1 MEITPTRRNYKSK
14 NKSFKP
20 TQSTPK
26 VNKGPK
32 SRMNFKK
39 TLIED
44 SISQKTTKFSALLN
58 NPMPLK
64 KETPPFLS
72 ASVLEGRVPYLFKS
86 FLTKLYKVKNDK
98 DISLNGGGEQTDAT
112 TKICISTID
121 SLKNII
127 KDINAESTFL
137 IVDECHKIGTEKRG
151 DMLTNNWH
159 ATLGLSA
166 TPERDYDDNFYIIIK
181 KILGDIIFDYDYIDA
196 REDEVIVNFK
206 LLYGY
211 AALLPEEEQK
221 YKKFTKSIQRRA
233 ATIGGNNMDDY
244 PLKMLIFNRA
254 RLIKNSKNRIPYGVE
269 LIQKYKRDSWIV
281 FTENKKQAKDFNDI
295 IRNKGFKSGIYN
307 TDLND
312 DERQENLENFKAG
325 KLNVLVSCTA
335 LDEGFDMP
343 EADGAMILSA
353 SSSKRQRIQRMG
365 RVLRI
370 TANKEN
376 ALIVT
381 VYSSK
386 TEYEKLREESNRY
399 KLEGVPIKW
408 QQMTL

>member
-1 MEITPTRRNYKSK
+1 MKLREWQEKAFPLWWAEKRGIVKVVTGGGKTVFAIHCLSK
-14 NKSFKP
+14 YLEEEKN
-20 TQSTPK
+20 
-26 VNKGPK
+26 N
-32 SRMNFKK
+32 
-39 TLIED
+39 
-44 SISQKTTKFSALLN
+44 SIFIVVPSIALLDQWYEGLQKTFDDT
-58 NPMPLK
+58 
-64 KETPPFLS
+64 
-72 ASVLEGRVPYLFKS
+72 
-86 FLTKLYKVKNDK
+86 
-98 DISLNGGGEQTDAT
+98 DISLNGGGEHLEEISKVT
-112 TKICISTID
+112 ISTID
-121 SLKNII
+121 SVKNII
-127 KDINAESTFL
+127 HKFDASNTLL

-151 DMLTNNWH
+151 ETLTNNWH

-206 LLYGY
+206 LLYAY
-211 AALLPEEEQK
+211 AAMTKDEEDK

-233 ATIGGNNMDDY
+233 ATIGGNNMNDY

-254 RLIKNSKNRIPYGVE
+254 RMVKNSKNRIPFGVE
-269 LIQKYKRDSWIV
+269 LLQKHKRDSWIV
-281 FTENKKQAKDFNDI
+281 FTENKKQAKEFNKI
-295 IRNKGFKSGIYN
+295 INKKGYKSAIYN
-307 TDLND
+307 TDLDNA
-312 DERQENLENFKAG
+312 EREENLNNFKSG
-325 KLNVLVSCTA
+325 NLNVLVSCTA

-381 VYSSK
+381 VYSSN
-386 TEYEKLREESNRY
+386 TEYVKLKEESNRY
-399 KLEGVPIKW
+399 QLENVPIKW
-408 QQMTL
+408 QRMK

>member
-1 MEITPTRRNYKSK
+1 MKLREWQAKAFPLWWAKKRGIVKVVTGGGKTVFAIHCLTKYLEE
-14 NKSFKP
+14 NK
-20 TQSTPK
+20 
-26 VNKGPK
+26 
-32 SRMNFKK
+32 
-39 TLIED
+39 D
-44 SISQKTTKFSALLN
+44 HSIFIVVPSIALLDQWY
-58 NPMPLK
+58 
-64 KETPPFLS
+64 
-72 ASVLEGRVPYLFKS
+72 EGLQ
-86 FLTKLYKVKNDK
+86 K
-98 DISLNGGGEQTDAT
+98 DCNENEIALNGGGEHLE
-112 TKICISTID
+112 KLSRINISTID
-121 SLKNII
+121 SVKNII
-127 KDINAESTFL
+127 EQFNASKTLL

-151 DMLTNNWH
+151 EVLTNNWH

-166 TPERDYDDNFYIIIK
+166 TPERDYDDNFYIIIR

-206 LLYGY
+206 LLYAY
-211 AALLPEEEQK
+211 AAMTPDEEEK

-233 ATIGGNNMDDY
+233 ATIGGNDMNDY

-254 RLIKNSKNRIPYGVE
+254 RMVKNSKNRIPFGIE
-269 LIQKYKRDSWIV
+269 LLQKHKRDSWIV
-281 FTENKKQAKDFNDI
+281 FTENKKQAKEFNKI
-295 IRNKGFKSGIYN
+295 INSKGYKSAIYN
-307 TDLND
+307 TDLDNA
-312 DERQENLENFKAG
+312 EREENLNNFKKG

-370 TANKEN
+370 TANKQN

-386 TEYEKLREESNRY
+386 TEFDKLREESNRY
-399 KLEGVPIKW
+399 KLEGVPVKW
-408 QQMTL
+408 QQMKQA

>member
-1 MEITPTRRNYKSK
+1 MKLREWQENAFPLWWAKKRGIIKVVTGGGKTVFAIHCLTKYLEE
-14 NKSFKP
+14 NKTNSI
-20 TQSTPK
+20 
-26 VNKGPK
+26 
-32 SRMNFKK
+32 
-39 TLIED
+39 LIVVP
-44 SISQKTTKFSALLN
+44 SIALLDQWY
-58 NPMPLK
+58 
-64 KETPPFLS
+64 EGLS
-72 ASVLEGRVPYLFKS
+72 QS
-86 FLTKLYKVKNDK
+86 FSSEE
-98 DISLNGGGEQTDAT
+98 ISLNGGGEQIESITR
-112 TKICISTID
+112 ICITTID
-121 SLKNII
+121 SLKNLI
-127 KDINAESTFL
+127 DRVTPDNTLL

-151 DMLTNNWH
+151 EMLTNNWH

-206 LLYGY
+206 LLYAY
-211 AALLPEEEQK
+211 AAMTKDEEDK

-233 ATIGGNNMDDY
+233 ATIGGNNMNDY

-254 RLIKNSKNRIPYGVE
+254 RMVKNSKNRIPFGVE
-269 LIQKYKRDSWIV
+269 LLQKHKRESWIV
-281 FTENKKQAKDFNDI
+281 FTENKKQAKEFNKI
-295 IRNKGFKSGIYN
+295 INTKGYKSAIYN
-307 TDLND
+307 TDLDNT
-312 DERQENLENFKAG
+312 EREENLNNFKNG
-325 KLNVLVSCTA
+325 NLNVLVSCTA

-381 VYSSK
+381 VYSSN
-386 TEYEKLREESNRY
+386 TEYVKLKEESNRY
-399 KLEGVPIKW
+399 QLENVPIRW
-408 QQMTL
+408 QRMK

>member
-1 MEITPTRRNYKSK
+1 MVTFLKLREWQEKAFPLWWEKKRGIIKVVTGGGKTFFAIHCLKRYLENDPQKSI
-14 NKSFKP
+14 
-20 TQSTPK
+20 
-26 VNKGPK
+26 
-32 SRMNFKK
+32 
-39 TLIED
+39 LIVVP
-44 SISQKTTKFSALLN
+44 SIALLDQWYDSLSQN
-58 NPMPLK
+58 FDD
-64 KETPPFLS
+64 KE
-72 ASVLEGRVPYLFKS
+72 
-86 FLTKLYKVKNDK
+86 
-98 DISLNGGGEQTDAT
+98 ISLNGGGEQTKII

-127 KDINAESTFL
+127 SLIDAENTLL

-151 DMLTNNWH
+151 EMLTNAWH

-211 AALLPEEEQK
+211 AALLPEEENK

-233 ATIGGNNMDDY
+233 ATIGGQDINDY

-254 RLIKNSKNRIPYGVE
+254 RLVKNSKNRIPYGIE
-269 LIQKYKRDSWIV
+269 LIQKYERDSWIV
-281 FTENKKQAKDFNDI
+281 FTENKKQAKEFNKI
-295 IRNKGFKSGIYN
+295 VNKLKGFNSGIYN

-312 DERQENLENFKAG
+312 DERQENLEKFKAG
-325 KLNVLVSCTA
+325 NLNVLVSCTA

-399 KLEGVPIKW
+399 KLEGVPVKW
-408 QQMTL
+408 QQMSL

>member
-1 MEITPTRRNYKSK
+1 MKLRQWQEKAFPLWWAKKRGIV
-14 NKSFKP
+14 
-20 TQSTPK
+20 K
-26 VNKGPK
+26 VVTGGG
-32 SRMNFKK
+32 K
-39 TLIED
+39 TVFAIHCLTKYLEEQKD
-44 SISQKTTKFSALLN
+44 NSIFIIVPSIALLDQWYEGLQKTF
-58 NPMPLK
+58 
-64 KETPPFLS
+64 
-72 ASVLEGRVPYLFKS
+72 G
-86 FLTKLYKVKNDK
+86 DK
-98 DISLNGGGEQTDAT
+98 DISLNGGGEHLENIS
-112 TKICISTID
+112 KITISTID
-121 SLKNII
+121 SVKNII
-127 KDINAESTFL
+127 HKFDASNTLL

-151 DMLTNNWH
+151 ETLTNNWH

-206 LLYGY
+206 LLYAY
-211 AALLPEEEQK
+211 AAMTEDEEEK

-233 ATIGGNNMDDY
+233 ATIGGNNMNDY

-254 RLIKNSKNRIPYGVE
+254 RMVKNSKNRIPFGVE
-269 LIQKYKRDSWIV
+269 LLQKHKRDSWIV
-281 FTENKKQAKDFNDI
+281 FTENKKQAKEFNKI
-295 IRNKGFKSGIYN
+295 INKKGYKSAIYN
-307 TDLND
+307 TDLDNA
-312 DERQENLENFKAG
+312 EREENLNNFKNG
-325 KLNVLVSCTA
+325 NLNVLVSCTA

-386 TEYEKLREESNRY
+386 TEFDKLREESNRY
-399 KLEGVPIKW
+399 KLEGVPVKW
-408 QQMTL
+408 QQMK

>member
-1 MEITPTRRNYKSK
+1 MKLREWQEAAFPLWWERKRGIV
-14 NKSFKP
+14 
-20 TQSTPK
+20 K
-26 VNKGPK
+26 VVTGGGKTV
-32 SRMNFKK
+32 FAIHCLKK
-39 TLIED
+39 YLEENSNNTIFIVVP
-44 SISQKTTKFSALLN
+44 SIALLDQWYEGLQLSFQN
-58 NPMPLK
+58 N
-64 KETPPFLS
+64 EI
-72 ASVLEGRVPYLFKS
+72 A
-86 FLTKLYKVKNDK
+86 
-98 DISLNGGGEQTDAT
+98 LNGGGERLDKLS
-112 TKICISTID
+112 KITISTID
-121 SLKNII
+121 SVKNII
-127 KDINAESTFL
+127 ENFDASKTLL

-151 DMLTNNWH
+151 GTLTNNWH

-166 TPERDYDDNFYIIIK
+166 TPERDYDDNFYIIIR

-206 LLYGY
+206 LLYAY
-211 AALLPEEEQK
+211 AAMTNSEEAE

-233 ATIGGNNMDDY
+233 ATIGGNNMNDY

-254 RLIKNSKNRIPYGVE
+254 RMVKNSVNRIPFGIE
-269 LIQKYKRDSWIV
+269 LLQKYKRDSWIV
-281 FTENKKQAKDFNDI
+281 FTENKKQAKEFNTI
-295 IRNKGFKSGIYN
+295 INKKGYKSAIYN
-307 TDLND
+307 TDLDSN
-312 DERQENLENFKAG
+312 EREENLNNFKNG
-325 KLNVLVSCTA
+325 NLNVLVSCTA

-370 TANKEN
+370 TANKKN

-399 KLEGVPIKW
+399 QLEGVPVKW
-408 QQMTL
+408 QQMK

>member
-1 MEITPTRRNYKSK
+1 MKLREWQAKAFPLWWAKKRGIVKVVTGGGKTVFAIHCLTKYLEE
-14 NKSFKP
+14 NK
-20 TQSTPK
+20 
-26 VNKGPK
+26 
-32 SRMNFKK
+32 
-39 TLIED
+39 D
-44 SISQKTTKFSALLN
+44 HSIFIVVPSIALLDQWY
-58 NPMPLK
+58 
-64 KETPPFLS
+64 
-72 ASVLEGRVPYLFKS
+72 EGLQ
-86 FLTKLYKVKNDK
+86 K
-98 DISLNGGGEQTDAT
+98 DFNENEIALNGGGEHLE
-112 TKICISTID
+112 KLSRINISTID
-121 SLKNII
+121 SVKNII
-127 KDINAESTFL
+127 EQFNASKTLL

-151 DMLTNNWH
+151 EVLTNNWH

-166 TPERDYDDNFYIIIK
+166 TPERDYDDNFYIIIR

-206 LLYGY
+206 LLYAY
-211 AALLPEEEQK
+211 AAMTPDEEEK

-233 ATIGGNNMDDY
+233 ATIGGNDMNDY

-254 RLIKNSKNRIPYGVE
+254 RMVKNSKNRIPFGIE
-269 LIQKYKRDSWIV
+269 LLQKHKRDSWIV
-281 FTENKKQAKDFNDI
+281 FTENKKQAKEFNKI
-295 IRNKGFKSGIYN
+295 INSKGYKSAIYN
-307 TDLND
+307 TDLDNA
-312 DERQENLENFKAG
+312 EREENLNNFKKG

-370 TANKEN
+370 TANKQN

-386 TEYEKLREESNRY
+386 TEFDKLREESNRY

-408 QQMTL
+408 QKMN

>member
-1 MEITPTRRNYKSK
+1 LKLRQWQEKAFPLWWAKKRGIV
-14 NKSFKP
+14 
-20 TQSTPK
+20 K
-26 VNKGPK
+26 VVTGGG
-32 SRMNFKK
+32 K
-39 TLIED
+39 TVFAIHCLTKYLEEEKD
-44 SISQKTTKFSALLN
+44 NSIFIVVPSIALLDQWYEGLQKTF
-58 NPMPLK
+58 
-64 KETPPFLS
+64 
-72 ASVLEGRVPYLFKS
+72 G
-86 FLTKLYKVKNDK
+86 DK
-98 DISLNGGGEQTDAT
+98 DISLNGGGEHLEVIS
-112 TKICISTID
+112 KITISTID
-121 SLKNII
+121 SVKNII
-127 KDINAESTFL
+127 HKFDASNTLL

-151 DMLTNNWH
+151 ETLTNNWH

-206 LLYGY
+206 LLYAY
-211 AALLPEEEQK
+211 AAMTEDEEEK

-233 ATIGGNNMDDY
+233 ATIGGNNMNDY

-254 RLIKNSKNRIPYGVE
+254 RMVKNSKNRIPFGVE
-269 LIQKYKRDSWIV
+269 LLQKHKRDSWIV
-281 FTENKKQAKDFNDI
+281 FTENKKQAKEFNKI
-295 IRNKGFKSGIYN
+295 INKKGYKSAIYN
-307 TDLND
+307 TDLDNA
-312 DERQENLENFKAG
+312 EREENLNNFKNG
-325 KLNVLVSCTA
+325 NLNVLVSCTA

-386 TEYEKLREESNRY
+386 TEFDKLREESNRY
-399 KLEGVPIKW
+399 KLEGVPVKW
-408 QQMTL
+408 QQMK

>member
-1 MEITPTRRNYKSK
+1 MKLREWQEKAFPLWWAEKRGIV
-14 NKSFKP
+14 
-20 TQSTPK
+20 K
-26 VNKGPK
+26 VVTGGG
-32 SRMNFKK
+32 K
-39 TLIED
+39 TVFAIHCLTKYLEEEKD
-44 SISQKTTKFSALLN
+44 NSIFIVVPSIALLDQWYEGLQKTFDDTD
-58 NPMPLK
+58 M
-64 KETPPFLS
+64 
-72 ASVLEGRVPYLFKS
+72 
-86 FLTKLYKVKNDK
+86 
-98 DISLNGGGEQTDAT
+98 SLNGGGEHLEEIS
-112 TKICISTID
+112 KITISTID
-121 SLKNII
+121 SVKNII
-127 KDINAESTFL
+127 HKFDASNTLL

-151 DMLTNNWH
+151 ETLTNNWH

-206 LLYGY
+206 LLYAY
-211 AALLPEEEQK
+211 AAMTKDEEDK

-233 ATIGGNNMDDY
+233 ATVGGNNMNDY

-254 RLIKNSKNRIPYGVE
+254 RMVKNSKNRIPFGVE
-269 LIQKYKRDSWIV
+269 LLQKHKRDSWIV
-281 FTENKKQAKDFNDI
+281 FTENKKQAKEFNKI
-295 IRNKGFKSGIYN
+295 INKKGYKSAIYN
-307 TDLND
+307 TDLDNV
-312 DERQENLENFKAG
+312 EREENLNNFKSG
-325 KLNVLVSCTA
+325 NLNVLVSCTA

-386 TEYEKLREESNRY
+386 TEFDKLREESNRY
-399 KLEGVPIKW
+399 KLEGVPVKW
-408 QQMTL
+408 QQME

>member
-1 MEITPTRRNYKSK
+1 LKLREWQAKAFPLWWAKKRGIVKVVTGGGKTVFAIHCLVKYLEE
-14 NKSFKP
+14 NK
-20 TQSTPK
+20 
-26 VNKGPK
+26 
-32 SRMNFKK
+32 
-39 TLIED
+39 D
-44 SISQKTTKFSALLN
+44 HSIFIVVPSIALLDQWY
-58 NPMPLK
+58 
-64 KETPPFLS
+64 
-72 ASVLEGRVPYLFKS
+72 EGLQKDF
-86 FLTKLYKVKNDK
+86 NEK
-98 DISLNGGGEQTDAT
+98 DIALNGGGEHLEHLSR
-112 TKICISTID
+112 INISTID
-121 SLKNII
+121 SVKNII
-127 KDINAESTFL
+127 EQFDASKTLL

-151 DMLTNNWH
+151 EVLTNNWH

-166 TPERDYDDNFYIIIK
+166 TPERDYDDNFYIIIR

-206 LLYGY
+206 LLYAY
-211 AALLPEEEQK
+211 AAMTPDEEEK

-233 ATIGGNNMDDY
+233 ATIGGNDMNDY

-254 RLIKNSKNRIPYGVE
+254 RMVKNSKNRIPFGIE
-269 LIQKYKRDSWIV
+269 LLQKHKRDSWIV
-281 FTENKKQAKDFNDI
+281 FTENKKQAKEFNKI
-295 IRNKGFKSGIYN
+295 INTKGYKSAIYN
-307 TDLND
+307 TDLDNA
-312 DERQENLENFKAG
+312 EREENLNNFKNG
-325 KLNVLVSCTA
+325 NLNVLVSCTA

-370 TANKEN
+370 TANKQN

-386 TEYEKLREESNRY
+386 TEFDKLREESNRY

-408 QQMTL
+408 QQMKQV

>member
-1 MEITPTRRNYKSK
+1 MKLRDWQENAFPLWWEKKRGIIKVVTGGGKTVFAIHCLTKYLEEN
-14 NKSFKP
+14 
-20 TQSTPK
+20 QS
-26 VNKGPK
+26 N
-32 SRMNFKK
+32 SI
-39 TLIED
+39 LIVVP
-44 SISQKTTKFSALLN
+44 SIALLDQWYEG
-58 NPMPLK
+58 LSQSFSS
-64 KETPPFLS
+64 KEI
-72 ASVLEGRVPYLFKS
+72 A
-86 FLTKLYKVKNDK
+86 
-98 DISLNGGGEQTDAT
+98 LNGGGEQIEDIS
-112 TKICISTID
+112 KICITTID
-121 SLKNII
+121 SLKNLID
-127 KDINAESTFL
+127 KVDPENTLL

-151 DMLTNNWH
+151 EMLTNNWH

-206 LLYGY
+206 LLYAY
-211 AALLPEEEQK
+211 AAMTKDEEDK

-233 ATIGGNNMDDY
+233 ATIGGNNMNDY

-254 RLIKNSKNRIPYGVE
+254 RMVKNSKNRIPFGVE
-269 LIQKYKRDSWIV
+269 LLQKHKRESWIV
-281 FTENKKQAKDFNDI
+281 FTENKKQAKEFNTI
-295 IRNKGFKSGIYN
+295 INTKGYKSAIYN
-307 TDLND
+307 TDLDNAAR
-312 DERQENLENFKAG
+312 EENLNNFKNG
-325 KLNVLVSCTA
+325 NLNVLVSCTA

-381 VYSSK
+381 VYSSN
-386 TEYEKLREESNRY
+386 TEYVKLKEESNRY
-399 KLEGVPIKW
+399 QLENVPIKW
-408 QQMTL
+408 QRMK

>member
-1 MEITPTRRNYKSK
+1 
-14 NKSFKP
+14 
-20 TQSTPK
+20 
-26 VNKGPK
+26 
-32 SRMNFKK
+32 
-39 TLIED
+39 
-44 SISQKTTKFSALLN
+44 
-58 NPMPLK
+58 
-64 KETPPFLS
+64 
-72 ASVLEGRVPYLFKS
+72 
-86 FLTKLYKVKNDK
+86 
-98 DISLNGGGEQTDAT
+98 
-112 TKICISTID
+112 
-121 SLKNII
+121 
-127 KDINAESTFL
+127 L

-151 DMLTNNWH
+151 EMLTNNWH

-206 LLYGY
+206 LLYAY
-211 AALLPEEEQK
+211 AAMTKDEEDK

-233 ATIGGNNMDDY
+233 ATIGGNNMNDY

-254 RLIKNSKNRIPYGVE
+254 RMVKNSKNRIPFGVE
-269 LIQKYKRDSWIV
+269 LLQKHKRESWIV
-281 FTENKKQAKDFNDI
+281 FTENKKQAKEFNTI
-295 IRNKGFKSGIYN
+295 INTKGYKSAIYN
-307 TDLND
+307 TDLDNAAR
-312 DERQENLENFKAG
+312 EENLNNFKNG
-325 KLNVLVSCTA
+325 NLNVLVSCTA

-381 VYSSK
+381 VYSSN
-386 TEYEKLREESNRY
+386 TEYVKLKEESNRY
-399 KLEGVPIKW
+399 QLENVPIRW
-408 QQMTL
+408 QQMK

>member
-1 MEITPTRRNYKSK
+1 LKLREWQEAAFPLWWERKRGIVKVVTGGGKTVFAIHCLKKYLEENSNNSIFIVVPSIALLDQWYEGLQL
-14 NKSFKP
+14 SFK
-20 TQSTPK
+20 
-26 VNKGPK
+26 
-32 SRMNFKK
+32 
-39 TLIED
+39 
-44 SISQKTTKFSALLN
+44 N
-58 NPMPLK
+58 N
-64 KETPPFLS
+64 EI
-72 ASVLEGRVPYLFKS
+72 A
-86 FLTKLYKVKNDK
+86 
-98 DISLNGGGEQTDAT
+98 LNGGGERLNKLS
-112 TKICISTID
+112 KITISTID
-121 SLKNII
+121 SVKNII
-127 KDINAESTFL
+127 ENFDASKTLL

-151 DMLTNNWH
+151 ETLTNHWH

-166 TPERDYDDNFYIIIK
+166 TPERDYDDNFYIIIR

-206 LLYGY
+206 LLYAY
-211 AALLPEEEQK
+211 AAMTNSEEAE

-233 ATIGGNNMDDY
+233 ATIGGNNMNDY

-254 RLIKNSKNRIPYGVE
+254 RMVKNSINRIPFGIE
-269 LIQKYKRDSWIV
+269 LLQKYKRDSWIV
-281 FTENKKQAKDFNDI
+281 FTENKKQAKEFNTI
-295 IRNKGFKSGIYN
+295 INSKGYKSAIYN
-307 TDLND
+307 TDLD
-312 DERQENLENFKAG
+312 TSEREENLNNFKNG
-325 KLNVLVSCTA
+325 NLNVLVSCTA

-370 TANKEN
+370 TANKQN

-399 KLEGVPIKW
+399 QLEGVPVKW
-408 QQMTL
+408 QQMK

>member
-1 MEITPTRRNYKSK
+1 MKLRQWQEKAFPLWWAKKRGII
-14 NKSFKP
+14 
-20 TQSTPK
+20 K
-26 VNKGPK
+26 VVTGGG
-32 SRMNFKK
+32 K
-39 TLIED
+39 TVFAIHCLTKYLKEQKD
-44 SISQKTTKFSALLN
+44 NSIFIIVPSIALLDQWYEGLQKTF
-58 NPMPLK
+58 
-64 KETPPFLS
+64 
-72 ASVLEGRVPYLFKS
+72 G
-86 FLTKLYKVKNDK
+86 DK
-98 DISLNGGGEQTDAT
+98 DISLNGGGEHLENIS
-112 TKICISTID
+112 KITISTID
-121 SLKNII
+121 SVKNII
-127 KDINAESTFL
+127 HKFNAPNTLL

-151 DMLTNNWH
+151 ETITNSWH

-206 LLYGY
+206 LLYAY
-211 AALLPEEEQK
+211 AAMTEDEEEK

-233 ATIGGNNMDDY
+233 ATIGGNNMNDY

-254 RLIKNSKNRIPYGVE
+254 RMVKNSKNRIPFGVE
-269 LIQKYKRDSWIV
+269 LLQKHKRDSWIV
-281 FTENKKQAKDFNDI
+281 FTENKKQAKEFNKI
-295 IRNKGFKSGIYN
+295 INKKGYKSAIYN
-307 TDLND
+307 TDLDNNER
-312 DERQENLENFKAG
+312 DETLNNFKSG
-325 KLNVLVSCTA
+325 NLNVLVSCTA

-381 VYSSK
+381 VYSSN
-386 TEYEKLREESNRY
+386 TEYVKLKEESNRY
-399 KLEGVPIKW
+399 QLENVPIRW
-408 QQMTL
+408 QKMK

>member
-1 MEITPTRRNYKSK
+1 MKLREWQEAAFPLWWERKRGIVKVVTGGGKTVFAIHCLKKYLEENSNNSIFIVVPSIALLDQWYEGLQL
-14 NKSFKP
+14 SFK
-20 TQSTPK
+20 
-26 VNKGPK
+26 
-32 SRMNFKK
+32 
-39 TLIED
+39 
-44 SISQKTTKFSALLN
+44 N
-58 NPMPLK
+58 N
-64 KETPPFLS
+64 EI
-72 ASVLEGRVPYLFKS
+72 A
-86 FLTKLYKVKNDK
+86 
-98 DISLNGGGEQTDAT
+98 LNGGGERLNKLS
-112 TKICISTID
+112 KITISTID
-121 SLKNII
+121 SVKNII
-127 KDINAESTFL
+127 EYFDASKTLL

-151 DMLTNNWH
+151 ETLTNHWH

-166 TPERDYDDNFYIIIK
+166 TPERDYDDNFYIIIR

-206 LLYGY
+206 LLYAY
-211 AALLPEEEQK
+211 AAMTNSEEAE

-233 ATIGGNNMDDY
+233 ATIGGNNMNDY

-254 RLIKNSKNRIPYGVE
+254 RMVKNSINRIPFGIE
-269 LIQKYKRDSWIV
+269 LLQKYKRDSWIV
-281 FTENKKQAKDFNDI
+281 FTENKKQAKEFNSI
-295 IRNKGFKSGIYN
+295 INSKDYKSAIYN
-307 TDLND
+307 TDLD
-312 DERQENLENFKAG
+312 TSEREENLNNFKNG
-325 KLNVLVSCTA
+325 NLNVLVSCTA

-370 TANKEN
+370 TANKQN

-399 KLEGVPIKW
+399 QLEGVPVKW
-408 QQMTL
+408 QQMK

>member
-1 MEITPTRRNYKSK
+1 MKLREWQEAAFPLWWERKRGIVKVVTGGGKTVFAIHCLKKYLEENTNNTIFIVVPSIALLDQWHEGLQL
-14 NKSFKP
+14 SFK
-20 TQSTPK
+20 
-26 VNKGPK
+26 
-32 SRMNFKK
+32 
-39 TLIED
+39 
-44 SISQKTTKFSALLN
+44 N
-58 NPMPLK
+58 N
-64 KETPPFLS
+64 EI
-72 ASVLEGRVPYLFKS
+72 A
-86 FLTKLYKVKNDK
+86 
-98 DISLNGGGEQTDAT
+98 LNGGGERLDKLS
-112 TKICISTID
+112 KITISTID
-121 SLKNII
+121 SVKNII
-127 KDINAESTFL
+127 ENFDASKTLL

-151 DMLTNNWH
+151 ETLTNNWH

-166 TPERDYDDNFYIIIK
+166 TPERDYDDNFYIIIR

-206 LLYGY
+206 LLYAY
-211 AALLPEEEQK
+211 AAMTSSEEAE

-233 ATIGGNNMDDY
+233 ATIGGNNMNDY

-254 RLIKNSKNRIPYGVE
+254 RMVKNSVNRIPFGIE
-269 LIQKYKRDSWIV
+269 LLQKYKRDSWIV
-281 FTENKKQAKDFNDI
+281 FTENKKQAKEFNI
-295 IRNKGFKSGIYN
+295 IINKKGYKSAIYN
-307 TDLND
+307 TDLD
-312 DERQENLENFKAG
+312 SSEREENLNNFKNG
-325 KLNVLVSCTA
+325 NLNVLVSCTA

-370 TANKEN
+370 TANKQN

-399 KLEGVPIKW
+399 QLEGVPIKW
-408 QQMTL
+408 QQMK

>member
-1 MEITPTRRNYKSK
+1 MKLREWQEKAFPLWWAEKRGIV
-14 NKSFKP
+14 
-20 TQSTPK
+20 K
-26 VNKGPK
+26 VVTGGG
-32 SRMNFKK
+32 K
-39 TLIED
+39 TVFAIHCLTKYLEEEKD
-44 SISQKTTKFSALLN
+44 NSIFIVVPSIALLDQWYEGLQKTFDDT
-58 NPMPLK
+58 
-64 KETPPFLS
+64 
-72 ASVLEGRVPYLFKS
+72 
-86 FLTKLYKVKNDK
+86 
-98 DISLNGGGEQTDAT
+98 DISLNGGGEHLEEISKVT
-112 TKICISTID
+112 ISTID
-121 SLKNII
+121 SVKNII
-127 KDINAESTFL
+127 HKFDASNTLL

-151 DMLTNNWH
+151 ETLTNNWH

-206 LLYGY
+206 LLYAY
-211 AALLPEEEQK
+211 AAMTMDEEDK

-233 ATIGGNNMDDY
+233 ATIGGNNMNDY

-254 RLIKNSKNRIPYGVE
+254 RMVKNSKNRIPFGVE
-269 LIQKYKRDSWIV
+269 LLQKHKRDSWIV
-281 FTENKKQAKDFNDI
+281 FTENKKQAKEFNKI
-295 IRNKGFKSGIYN
+295 INKKGYKSAIYN
-307 TDLND
+307 TDLDNA
-312 DERQENLENFKAG
+312 EREENLNNFKSG
-325 KLNVLVSCTA
+325 NLNVLVSCTA

-386 TEYEKLREESNRY
+386 TEFDKLREESNRY
-399 KLEGVPIKW
+399 KLEGVPVKW
-408 QQMTL
+408 QQME

>member
-1 MEITPTRRNYKSK
+1 MKLREWQEKAFPLWWK
-14 NKSFKP
+14 NKRGII
-20 TQSTPK
+20 K
-26 VNKGPK
+26 VVTGGGKTFFAIHCLRKYLEEDHNK
-32 SRMNFKK
+32 NI
-39 TLIED
+39 LIVVP
-44 SISQKTTKFSALLN
+44 SIALLDQWY
-58 NPMPLK
+58 
-64 KETPPFLS
+64 ESLS
-72 ASVLEGRVPYLFKS
+72 QNFSDRE
-86 FLTKLYKVKNDK
+86 
-98 DISLNGGGEQTDAT
+98 ISLNGGGEQTT
-112 TKICISTID
+112 SITKICISTID

-127 KDINAESTFL
+127 KEVDASNSLL

-151 DMLTNNWH
+151 EMLTNNWH

-211 AALLPEEEQK
+211 AALLPEEENK
-221 YKKFTKSIQRRA
+221 YRKFTKSIQRRA
-233 ATIGGNNMDDY
+233 ATIGGQDMNDY

-254 RLIKNSKNRIPYGVE
+254 RLVKNSKNRIPYGIE
-269 LIQKYKRDSWIV
+269 LIQKYERDSWIV
-281 FTENKKQAKDFNDI
+281 FTENKKQAKEFNKKVNQI
-295 IRNKGFKSGIYN
+295 KGFESGIYN
-307 TDLND
+307 TDLKD

-399 KLEGVPIKW
+399 KLEGVPVKW
-408 QQMTL
+408 QQMSL

>member
-1 MEITPTRRNYKSK
+1 MKLRDWQEKAFPLWWSK
-14 NKSFKP
+14 KRGIV
-20 TQSTPK
+20 K
-26 VNKGPK
+26 VVTGGG
-32 SRMNFKK
+32 K
-39 TLIED
+39 TVFAIHCLTKYLEEQKD
-44 SISQKTTKFSALLN
+44 NSIFIVVPSIALLDQWYEGLQKTF
-58 NPMPLK
+58 
-64 KETPPFLS
+64 
-72 ASVLEGRVPYLFKS
+72 G
-86 FLTKLYKVKNDK
+86 DK
-98 DISLNGGGEQTDAT
+98 DISLNGGGKQTDAA

-127 KDINAESTFL
+127 NDIDAESTFL

-211 AALLPEEEQK
+211 AALLPEEEVK

-233 ATIGGNNMDDY
+233 ATIGGQNMDDY

-254 RLIKNSKNRIPYGVE
+254 RLVKNSKNRIPYGVE

-295 IRNKGFKSGIYN
+295 INKKGFKSGIYN
-307 TDLND
+307 TDLKD

>member
-1 MEITPTRRNYKSK
+1 MKLREWQEAAFPLWWERKRGIVKVVTGGGKTVFAIHCLKKYLEENTNNTIFIVVPSIALLDQWHEGLQL
-14 NKSFKP
+14 SFK
-20 TQSTPK
+20 
-26 VNKGPK
+26 
-32 SRMNFKK
+32 
-39 TLIED
+39 
-44 SISQKTTKFSALLN
+44 N
-58 NPMPLK
+58 N
-64 KETPPFLS
+64 EI
-72 ASVLEGRVPYLFKS
+72 A
-86 FLTKLYKVKNDK
+86 
-98 DISLNGGGEQTDAT
+98 LNGGGERLDKLS
-112 TKICISTID
+112 KITISTID
-121 SLKNII
+121 SVKNII
-127 KDINAESTFL
+127 ENFDASKTLL

-151 DMLTNNWH
+151 ETLTNNWH

-166 TPERDYDDNFYIIIK
+166 TPERDYDDNFYIIIR

-206 LLYGY
+206 LLYAY
-211 AALLPEEEQK
+211 AAMTSSEEAE

-233 ATIGGNNMDDY
+233 ATIGGNNMNDY

-254 RLIKNSKNRIPYGVE
+254 RMVKNSVNRIPFGIE
-269 LIQKYKRDSWIV
+269 LLQKYKRDSWIV
-281 FTENKKQAKDFNDI
+281 FTENKKQAKEFNTI
-295 IRNKGFKSGIYN
+295 INKKGYKSAIYN
-307 TDLND
+307 TDLD
-312 DERQENLENFKAG
+312 SSEREENLNNFKNG
-325 KLNVLVSCTA
+325 NLNVLVSCTA

-370 TANKEN
+370 TANKQN

-399 KLEGVPIKW
+399 QLEGVPVKW
-408 QQMTL
+408 QQMK

>member
-1 MEITPTRRNYKSK
+1 MVTFLKLREWQEKAFPLWWEKKRGIIKVVTGGGKTFFAIHCLKRYLENDPQKSI
-14 NKSFKP
+14 
-20 TQSTPK
+20 
-26 VNKGPK
+26 
-32 SRMNFKK
+32 
-39 TLIED
+39 LIVVP
-44 SISQKTTKFSALLN
+44 SIALLDQWYDSLSQN
-58 NPMPLK
+58 FDD
-64 KETPPFLS
+64 KE
-72 ASVLEGRVPYLFKS
+72 
-86 FLTKLYKVKNDK
+86 
-98 DISLNGGGEQTDAT
+98 ISLNGGGEQTKII

-127 KDINAESTFL
+127 SLIDAENTLL

-151 DMLTNNWH
+151 EILTNAWH

-211 AALLPEEEQK
+211 AALLPEEENK

-233 ATIGGNNMDDY
+233 ATIGGQDMNDY

-254 RLIKNSKNRIPYGVE
+254 RLVKNSKNRIPYGIE
-269 LIQKYKRDSWIV
+269 LIQKYERDSWIV
-281 FTENKKQAKDFNDI
+281 FTENKKQAKEFNKI
-295 IRNKGFKSGIYN
+295 VNKLKGFNSGIYN

-312 DERQENLENFKAG
+312 DERQENLEKFKAG
-325 KLNVLVSCTA
+325 NLNVLVSCTA

-399 KLEGVPIKW
+399 KLEGVPVKW
-408 QQMTL
+408 QQMSL

>member
-1 MEITPTRRNYKSK
+1 MKLREWQEKAFPMWWK
-14 NKSFKP
+14 NKRGII
-20 TQSTPK
+20 K
-26 VNKGPK
+26 VVTGGGKTFFAIHCLRKYLEEDHNK
-32 SRMNFKK
+32 NI
-39 TLIED
+39 LIVVP
-44 SISQKTTKFSALLN
+44 SIALLDQWY
-58 NPMPLK
+58 
-64 KETPPFLS
+64 ESLS
-72 ASVLEGRVPYLFKS
+72 QNFSERE
-86 FLTKLYKVKNDK
+86 
-98 DISLNGGGEQTDAT
+98 ISLNGGGEQTT
-112 TKICISTID
+112 LITKICISTID

-127 KDINAESTFL
+127 KEVDASNSLL

-151 DMLTNNWH
+151 EMLTNNWH

-211 AALLPEEEQK
+211 AALLPEEENK
-221 YKKFTKSIQRRA
+221 YRKFTKSIQRRA
-233 ATIGGNNMDDY
+233 ATIGGQDMNDY

-254 RLIKNSKNRIPYGVE
+254 RLVKNSKNRIPYGIE
-269 LIQKYKRDSWIV
+269 LIQKYERDSWIV
-281 FTENKKQAKDFNDI
+281 FTENKKQAKEFNKKVNHI
-295 IRNKGFKSGIYN
+295 KGFESGIYN
-307 TDLND
+307 TDLKD

-399 KLEGVPIKW
+399 KLEGVPVKW
-408 QQMTL
+408 QQMSL

>member
-1 MEITPTRRNYKSK
+1 LKLRQWQEKAFPLWWAKKRGIV
-14 NKSFKP
+14 
-20 TQSTPK
+20 K
-26 VNKGPK
+26 VVTGGG
-32 SRMNFKK
+32 K
-39 TLIED
+39 TVFAIHCLTKYLEEEKD
-44 SISQKTTKFSALLN
+44 NSIFIVVPSIALLDQWYEGLQKTF
-58 NPMPLK
+58 
-64 KETPPFLS
+64 
-72 ASVLEGRVPYLFKS
+72 G
-86 FLTKLYKVKNDK
+86 DK
-98 DISLNGGGEQTDAT
+98 DISLNGGGEHLEVIS
-112 TKICISTID
+112 KITISTID
-121 SLKNII
+121 SVKNII
-127 KDINAESTFL
+127 HKFDASNTLL

-151 DMLTNNWH
+151 ETLTNNWH

-206 LLYGY
+206 LLYAY
-211 AALLPEEEQK
+211 AAMTEDEEEK

-233 ATIGGNNMDDY
+233 ATIGGNNMNDY

-254 RLIKNSKNRIPYGVE
+254 RMVKNSKNRIPFGVE
-269 LIQKYKRDSWIV
+269 LLQKHKRDSWIV
-281 FTENKKQAKDFNDI
+281 FTENKKQAKEFNKI
-295 IRNKGFKSGIYN
+295 INKKGYKSAIYN
-307 TDLND
+307 TDLDNA
-312 DERQENLENFKAG
+312 EREENLNNFKSG
-325 KLNVLVSCTA
+325 NLNVLVSCTA

-370 TANKEN
+370 TANKQN

-386 TEYEKLREESNRY
+386 TEFDKLREESNRY
-399 KLEGVPIKW
+399 KLEGVPVKW
-408 QQMTL
+408 QQMR

>member
-1 MEITPTRRNYKSK
+1 MKLRDWQENAFPLWWEKKRGIIKVVTGGGKTVFAIHCLTKYLEEN
-14 NKSFKP
+14 
-20 TQSTPK
+20 QS
-26 VNKGPK
+26 N
-32 SRMNFKK
+32 SI
-39 TLIED
+39 LIVVP
-44 SISQKTTKFSALLN
+44 SIALLDQWYEG
-58 NPMPLK
+58 LSQSFSS
-64 KETPPFLS
+64 KEI
-72 ASVLEGRVPYLFKS
+72 A
-86 FLTKLYKVKNDK
+86 
-98 DISLNGGGEQTDAT
+98 LNGGGEQIEDIS
-112 TKICISTID
+112 KICITTID
-121 SLKNII
+121 SLKNLID
-127 KDINAESTFL
+127 KVDPENTLL

-151 DMLTNNWH
+151 EMLTNNWH

-206 LLYGY
+206 LLYAY
-211 AALLPEEEQK
+211 AAMTKDEEDK

-233 ATIGGNNMDDY
+233 ATIGGNNMNDY

-254 RLIKNSKNRIPYGVE
+254 RMVKNSKNRIPFGVE
-269 LIQKYKRDSWIV
+269 LLQKYKRESWIV
-281 FTENKKQAKDFNDI
+281 FTENKKQAKEFNTI
-295 IRNKGFKSGIYN
+295 INTKGYKSAIYN
-307 TDLND
+307 TDLDNAAR
-312 DERQENLENFKAG
+312 EENLNNFKNG
-325 KLNVLVSCTA
+325 NLNVLVSCTA

-381 VYSSK
+381 VYSSN
-386 TEYEKLREESNRY
+386 TEYVKLKEESNRY
-399 KLEGVPIKW
+399 QLENVPIRW
-408 QQMTL
+408 QQMK

>member
-1 MEITPTRRNYKSK
+1 MKLRQWQEKAFPLWWAKKRGIV
-14 NKSFKP
+14 
-20 TQSTPK
+20 K
-26 VNKGPK
+26 VVTGGGKTVFAIHCLTKYLEEQKG
-32 SRMNFKK
+32 N
-39 TLIED
+39 
-44 SISQKTTKFSALLN
+44 SIFIIVPSIALLDQWYEGLQKTF
-58 NPMPLK
+58 
-64 KETPPFLS
+64 
-72 ASVLEGRVPYLFKS
+72 G
-86 FLTKLYKVKNDK
+86 DK
-98 DISLNGGGEQTDAT
+98 DISLNGGGEHLENIS
-112 TKICISTID
+112 KITISTID
-121 SLKNII
+121 SVKNII
-127 KDINAESTFL
+127 HKFNAPNTLL

-151 DMLTNNWH
+151 ETLTNSWH

-206 LLYGY
+206 LLYAY
-211 AALLPEEEQK
+211 AAMTEDEEEK

-233 ATIGGNNMDDY
+233 ATIGGNNMNDY

-254 RLIKNSKNRIPYGVE
+254 RMVKNSKNRIPFGVE
-269 LIQKYKRDSWIV
+269 LLQKHKRDSWIV
-281 FTENKKQAKDFNDI
+281 FTENKKQAKEFNKI
-295 IRNKGFKSGIYN
+295 INKKGYKSAIYN
-307 TDLND
+307 TDLDNN
-312 DERQENLENFKAG
+312 EREENLNNFKSG
-325 KLNVLVSCTA
+325 NLNVLVSCTA

-381 VYSSK
+381 VYSSN
-386 TEYEKLREESNRY
+386 TEYVKLKEESNRY
-399 KLEGVPIKW
+399 QLENVPIRW
-408 QQMTL
+408 QKMK

>member
-1 MEITPTRRNYKSK
+1 LKLRDWQENAFPLWWEKKRGII
-14 NKSFKP
+14 
-20 TQSTPK
+20 K
-26 VNKGPK
+26 VVTGGG
-32 SRMNFKK
+32 K
-39 TLIED
+39 TVFAIHCLTKYLEENQINSILIVVP
-44 SISQKTTKFSALLN
+44 SIALLDQWYES
-58 NPMPLK
+58 LSLSFSS
-64 KETPPFLS
+64 KEI
-72 ASVLEGRVPYLFKS
+72 A
-86 FLTKLYKVKNDK
+86 
-98 DISLNGGGEQTDAT
+98 LNGGGEQIEDV

-121 SLKNII
+121 SLKNLID
-127 KDINAESTFL
+127 KVDPENTLL

-151 DMLTNNWH
+151 EMLTNNWH

-206 LLYGY
+206 LLYAY
-211 AALLPEEEQK
+211 AAMTKDEEDK

-233 ATIGGNNMDDY
+233 ATIGGNNMNDY

-254 RLIKNSKNRIPYGVE
+254 RMVKNSKNRIPFGVE
-269 LIQKYKRDSWIV
+269 LLQKHKRESWIV
-281 FTENKKQAKDFNDI
+281 FTENKKQAKEFNTI
-295 IRNKGFKSGIYN
+295 INTKGYKSAIYN
-307 TDLND
+307 TDLDNAAR
-312 DERQENLENFKAG
+312 EENLNNFKNG
-325 KLNVLVSCTA
+325 NLNVLVSCTA

-381 VYSSK
+381 VYSSN
-386 TEYEKLREESNRY
+386 TEYVKLKEESNRY
-399 KLEGVPIKW
+399 QLENVPIRW
-408 QQMTL
+408 QQMK

>member
-1 MEITPTRRNYKSK
+1 MKLREWQENAFPLWWAKKRGIIKVVTGGGKTVFAIHCLKKYLEEEPNKSILIVVPSIALLDQWYEGISLNFK
-14 NKSFKP
+14 NK
-20 TQSTPK
+20 
-26 VNKGPK
+26 
-32 SRMNFKK
+32 
-39 TLIED
+39 
-44 SISQKTTKFSALLN
+44 
-58 NPMPLK
+58 
-64 KETPPFLS
+64 
-72 ASVLEGRVPYLFKS
+72 
-86 FLTKLYKVKNDK
+86 
-98 DISLNGGGEQTDAT
+98 DIALNGGGEQITDLS
-112 TKICISTID
+112 KVCITTID

-127 KDINAESTFL
+127 SKVEQQSTLL

-151 DMLTNNWH
+151 EMLAGNWH

-206 LLYGY
+206 LLYAY
-211 AALLPEEEQK
+211 AEMTEAENDK
-221 YKKFTKSIQRRA
+221 YKDFTKKIQRRA
-233 ATIGGNNMDDY
+233 ATIGGNNMNDY

-254 RLIKNSKNRIPYGVE
+254 RMVKNSKNRIPSGIK
-269 LIQKYKRDSWIV
+269 LLQKYKRDSWIV
-281 FTENKKQAKDFNDI
+281 FTENKKQAKEFNKI
-295 IRNKGFKSGIYN
+295 INKKGYKSAIYN
-307 TDLND
+307 TDLDNA
-312 DERQENLENFKAG
+312 EREENLNNFKSG
-325 KLNVLVSCTA
+325 NLNVLVSCTA

-386 TEYEKLREESNRY
+386 TEFEKLREESNRY
-399 KLEGVPIKW
+399 KLEGVPVKW
-408 QQMTL
+408 QQMRL

>member
-1 MEITPTRRNYKSK
+1 MVTFLKLREWQEKAFPLWWEKKRGIIKVVTGGGKTFFAIHCLKRYLENDPQKSI
-14 NKSFKP
+14 
-20 TQSTPK
+20 
-26 VNKGPK
+26 
-32 SRMNFKK
+32 
-39 TLIED
+39 LIVVP
-44 SISQKTTKFSALLN
+44 SIALLDQWN
-58 NPMPLK
+58 DSLSQNFDD
-64 KETPPFLS
+64 KE
-72 ASVLEGRVPYLFKS
+72 
-86 FLTKLYKVKNDK
+86 
-98 DISLNGGGEQTDAT
+98 ISLNGGGEQTKVI

-127 KDINAESTFL
+127 SLIDAENTLL

-151 DMLTNNWH
+151 EMLTNAWH

-211 AALLPEEEQK
+211 AALLPEEENK

-233 ATIGGNNMDDY
+233 ATIGGQDMNDY

-254 RLIKNSKNRIPYGVE
+254 RLVKNSKNRIPYGIE
-269 LIQKYKRDSWIV
+269 LIQKYERDSWIV
-281 FTENKKQAKDFNDI
+281 FTENKKQAKEFNKI
-295 IRNKGFKSGIYN
+295 VNKLKGFNSGIYN

-312 DERQENLENFKAG
+312 DERQENLEKFKAG
-325 KLNVLVSCTA
+325 NLNVLVSCTA

-399 KLEGVPIKW
+399 KLEGVPVKW
-408 QQMTL
+408 QQMSL